1 MSILYLHDATAET
14 FVAETLAESGRT
26 DVETYLLPDGDL
38 VGRLSPDPQHHVV
51 VSGSLSTLKRVLHFV
66 AQHRMSIGI
75 LPMPDQTRL
84 ASVLALPKRAT
95 ERWEIAANP
104 PERSVDLLFCNDI
117 PVLGDVRIG
126 EDALLKAC
134 EFENQTSGWRE
145 RMRRWVDT
153 WRRKTR
159 LRHHRFSLKTAK
171 DETLSLSAVGFIA
184 MNHDNHSFIAH
195 TLRQELGATDGQLA
209 LIALAPTSLFEFFIA
224 YPIRLAWRRLRQD
237 TSLPDSWGYLKSSR
251 VEVTSSEPLDVVID
265 DTQTLQTPVTLRIEP
280 EALRL
285 SVGEAF
291 WDTQSTSK
299 GTRDTIRLAGV
310 PRGEDERIDYFE
322 RGLPLF
328 THASREQYASLFGAL
343 RDETRLSWTFVILL
357 TLSTVLATLGLFI
370 NSASVI
376 IGAMLLAPLMQPIVG
391 LSMGVLRRDMGLLS
405 SGARAIGVGVGL
417 VLLSAMTIAWLTPIH
432 ELGSEM
438 AARLSPTILD
448 LLVAIASGVAAA
460 YAKNNPKISGSLV
473 GVAIAVALVPP
484 LAVSGIGI
492 GWGSFAMFSNAMLLF
507 LTNLVGIVLAGSLTF
522 FVQGFSPIRI
532 ARRGIAIWGF
542 VALLVAVPLYQSFER
557 MRLSAEIRQNLSH
570 LRFEYHGQTLALGR
584 VEYIPGK
591 VHATVRCEVVA
602 DRPLD
607 FQERAYIREMI
618 EGVAGQTV
626 GVTIAVRYRL

>member
-1 MSILYLHDATAET
+1 M
-14 FVAETLAESGRT
+14 G
-26 DVETYLLPDGDL
+26 
-38 VGRLSPDPQHHVV
+38 
-51 VSGSLSTLKRVLHFV
+51 
-66 AQHRMSIGI
+66 IGI
-75 LPMPDQTRL
+75 LPMPDQSRL
-84 ASVLALPKRAT
+84 ASVLSLPKNVA
-95 ERWEIAANP
+95 ERWEIVSTP
-104 PERSVDLLFCNDI
+104 SERSVDLLFCDDV
-117 PVLGDVRIG
+117 PVLDDVRIG

-134 EFENQTSGWRE
+134 EFESQTLGWRG
-145 RMRRWVDT
+145 RIGRWIGT
-153 WRRKTR
+153 WKRKTH
-159 LRHHRFSLKTAK
+159 LRHHRLTFKTAK
-171 DETLSLSAVGFIA
+171 DETLSLSAIGLIA
-184 MNHDNHSFIAH
+184 MHHDNHSFVAH
-195 TLRQELGATDGQLA
+195 ALRHELGAADGQLA

-251 VEVTSSEPLDVVID
+251 VEVTSAEPLDVVID
-265 DTQTLQTPVTLRIEP
+265 DIKTLQTPVTLRIEP

-291 WDTQSTSK
+291 WPAQGASK
-299 GTRDTIRLAGV
+299 GTRDTMRLAGI
-310 PRGEDERIDYFE
+310 PRGEDDRIDYFE

-328 THASREQYASLFGAL
+328 AHASREQYSSLFGAL
-343 RDETRLSWTFVILL
+343 RDETQLSWTFVILL

-391 LSMGVLRRDMGLLS
+391 LSMGVLRRDTGLLS

-417 VLLSAMTIAWLTPIH
+417 VLFSAMLIAWLTPMH

-438 AARLSPTILD
+438 SARLSPTILD

-484 LAVSGIGI
+484 LAVSGIGV
-492 GWGSFAMFSNAMLLF
+492 GWGSFTMFSSAMLLF
-507 LTNLVGIVLAGSLTF
+507 LTNLIGIVLAASLTF

-532 ARRGIAIWGF
+532 ARRGIAVWVI
-542 VALLVAVPLYQSFER
+542 VALLVAIPLYQSFDR
-557 MRLSAEIRQNLSH
+557 MRLGAEIRQNLSH
-570 LRFEYHGQTLALGR
+570 LRFEYRGQTLALGR
-584 VEYIPGK
+584 VEYLPGK
-591 VHATVRCEVVA
+591 IDAVVRCEVVA

-607 FQERAYIREMI
+607 RQDRIYIREMI

-626 GVTIAVRYRL
+626 EVTIAVRYRL